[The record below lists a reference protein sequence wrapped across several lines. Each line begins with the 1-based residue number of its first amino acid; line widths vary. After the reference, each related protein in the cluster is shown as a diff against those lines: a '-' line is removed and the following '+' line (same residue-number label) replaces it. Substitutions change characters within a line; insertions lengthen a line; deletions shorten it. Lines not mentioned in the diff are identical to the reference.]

1 MKTFYMMVD
10 AFVIIST
17 LTTALLQIKT
27 AYFTIL
33 RITRFLQ
40 IFRILRL
47 DRQRG
52 DLHIMALVVN
62 THRKELV
69 TCYFVGFII
78 LFGGTYVVYLCEKLS
93 TDEPTIDNMANG
105 LYWAMVTVTSVGYG
119 DMSPNSWAGKMITGV
134 FALIGCAFFA
144 LPAGILGS
152 GFALQVAKQKKQKR
166 YIKVRNPAAI
176 LIQTCW
182 RNYVL
187 TQSDHRYKASWLYF
201 FPYIHLHK
209 QGYYDIVSKDKCTAK
224 HVKCLTINELFKTDL
239 LLYDKAQVRTRK
251 KNIIPKGYELPP
263 LSKLIRQKYK
273 SSVLFLLRIKF
284 WKAVK
289 VFKTTRYPFVNVQDI
304 LEKNALSH
312 TETVMYLTQ
321 INETLAEFKVELEAM
336 KVAFRSIVKN
346 QKTSISYNKQSITNA
361 PSENSISP
369 IDDDRDSNFTSDSIV
384 TLESFS

>member
-1 MKTFYMMVD
+1 
-10 AFVIIST
+10 
-17 LTTALLQIKT
+17 
-27 AYFTIL
+27 
-33 RITRFLQ
+33 
-40 IFRILRL
+40 
-47 DRQRG
+47 
-52 DLHIMALVVN
+52 
-62 THRKELV
+62 
-69 TCYFVGFII
+69 
-78 LFGGTYVVYLCEKLS
+78 
-93 TDEPTIDNMANG
+93 
-105 LYWAMVTVTSVGYG
+105 
-119 DMSPNSWAGKMITGV
+119 
-134 FALIGCAFFA
+134 
-144 LPAGILGS
+144 
-152 GFALQVAKQKKQKR
+152 
-166 YIKVRNPAAI
+166 
-176 LIQTCW
+176 
-182 RNYVL
+182 
-187 TQSDHRYKASWLYF
+187 
-201 FPYIHLHK
+201 
-209 QGYYDIVSKDKCTAK
+209 
-224 HVKCLTINELFKTDL
+224 LFKTDL